1 MNFNP
6 DETYKTL
13 GYEVTYPVVDKKRT
27 AVLKLR
33 NDKFQIAPKGDKLYA
48 ESYLLYSRHAKGSS
62 QFSITVEQVIN
73 DKCIKKSLY
82 TLESSAVNLGLTND
96 SLHSLCKSWQK
107 PGELERAIVAVT
119 TFQRAIELYTESKK
133 ELYYVQFR
141 ESKGSRRVS
150 YFAGFKSP
158 IMETPMTLLDAMQ
171 GRMNLQINGI
181 ATTGVILNENA
192 AVSIL
197 STSQRAINSGDLA
210 LLLFGSLIHTNTPN
224 GRELRIKA
232 HKPEVVNI
240 LTGEE
245 ISGDYQWQWR
255 EADIGTERFN
265 KLIQRFD
272 NTSET
277 GPMARLE
284 KQFKDMQKANA
295 ERRAR
300 VDAGLNAF
308 RNKQ

>member
-1 MNFNP
+1 MEQSIFNEAKSIKP
-6 DETYKTL
+6 HPSTL
-13 GYEVTYPVVDKKRT
+13 R
-27 AVLKLR
+27 KLS
-33 NDKFQIAPKGDKLYA
+33 KFI
-48 ESYLLYSRHAKGSS
+48 
-62 QFSITVEQVIN
+62 VI
-73 DKCIKKSLY
+73 
-82 TLESSAVNLGLTND
+82 
-96 SLHSLCKSWQK
+96 
-107 PGELERAIVAVT
+107 
-119 TFQRAIELYTESKK
+119 
-133 ELYYVQFR
+133 
-141 ESKGSRRVS
+141 
-150 YFAGFKSP
+150 
-158 IMETPMTLLDAMQ
+158 
-171 GRMNLQINGI
+171 GI
-181 ATTGVILNENA
+181 I
-192 AVSIL
+192 
-197 STSQRAINSGDLA
+197 A

-232 HKPEVVNI
+232 YKPEVVNI

>member
-1 MNFNP
+1 
-6 DETYKTL
+6 
-13 GYEVTYPVVDKKRT
+13 
-27 AVLKLR
+27 
-33 NDKFQIAPKGDKLYA
+33 
-48 ESYLLYSRHAKGSS
+48 
-62 QFSITVEQVIN
+62 
-73 DKCIKKSLY
+73 
-82 TLESSAVNLGLTND
+82 
-96 SLHSLCKSWQK
+96 
-107 PGELERAIVAVT
+107 
-119 TFQRAIELYTESKK
+119 
-133 ELYYVQFR
+133 
-141 ESKGSRRVS
+141 
-150 YFAGFKSP
+150 
-158 IMETPMTLLDAMQ
+158 MTMLDAMQ

-192 AVSIL
+192 VVSIL